1 MISLKNLVLETYEL
15 KDRRVGTTKITA
27 LLEKVSPTFSKPE
40 GKEITELLSKLLEGV
55 TKVDEMP
62 YGIFTADKYNR
73 VYKEEVDSVACQMID
88 ALNKMLVKPSK
99 KLDTAGVQMIVK
111 ALSEIY
117 LINS

>member
-15 KDRRVGTTKITA
+15 KERRVGTTKITA
-27 LLEKVSPTFSKPE
+27 LLEKVGPTFSKPE
-40 GKEITELLSKLLEGV
+40 GKEITELLAKLLEGV
-55 TKVDEMP
+55 TKIDEMQ
-62 YGIFTADKYNR
+62 YSLFTYEKFEK
-73 VYKEEVDSVACQMID
+73 VYKEEVDGVARQMIE

-99 KLDTAGVQMIVK
+99 KLDTAGVQQIVK